1 MSLKVKKVNMPISTH
16 LGRHA
21 DGELRLRVQ
30 RLTRVD
36 GFRLVEPVT
45 SPPSGTSTVKITGV
59 TLFRSLAPLRARRRV
74 EFDQDRWGRF
84 PWPTLKVGDEL
95 QIALHNDGEAR
106 PVTAILK
113 LTEVT

>member
-59 TLFRSLAPLRARRRV
+59 TLKDVA
-74 EFDQDRWGRF
+74 FDQDRWGRF